1 MLARGITMSK
11 APSRE
16 QFLRDYLDDGLT
28 WDQMAVKYGYTDGR
42 YLRKLKQRW
51 QIPNRRPSCP
61 SPEALKDYLVETG
74 PTLEEAA
81 AHFGVNWST
90 VYAWMRM
97 YGISHSFSTRPGDL
111 LRDKM
116 PSEAQRQIILG
127 TVLGDGYLAPC
138 QDGRESQLRLAHS
151 TKHLPYLRWKA
162 EQLAPFTDPESI
174 VTVPNR
180 GRGSRH
186 DLAIAYSV
194 RHPYF
199 SELRHLFYGAGRKT
213 IPFQLLGGLGTL
225 GLAVW
230 IMDDGSYHQGGRYL
244 RLCTNS
250 FSRPEQVRLCEWFAA
265 TWSVKPRLIED
276 QRGAT
281 LLCFS
286 RADTAIVVRLIQD
299 HVVPCLL
306 YKLGLAASS

>member
-1 MLARGITMSK
+1 MSK

-16 QFLRDYLDDGLT
+16 QFLRDYVDDGLT
-28 WDQMAVKYGYTDGR
+28 WEQMAAKYGYTDGR
-42 YLRKLKQRW
+42 YLRKVKQRW
-51 QIPNRRPSCP
+51 HIPNRRPSRP
-61 SPEALKDYLVETG
+61 SPEALEHYLAEAG

-81 AHFGVNWST
+81 GHFGVTWRT
-90 VYAWMRM
+90 VYAWMHL
-97 YGISHSFSTRPGDL
+97 YGISYSFSNRPGDL
-111 LRDKM
+111 LRNKM

-138 QDGRESQLRLAHS
+138 QDGRESQLRLAQS

-162 EQLAPFTDPESI
+162 EQLAPFTNPESI
-174 VTVPNR
+174 VVVPNR

-186 DLAIAYSV
+186 DLATVHSI

-199 SELRHLFYGAGRKT
+199 TQLRHIFYGTGRKV
-213 IPFQLLGGLGTL
+213 IPFQLLDGLGTL

-230 IMDDGSYHQGGRYL
+230 IMDDGSYHQRGKYL

-250 FSRPEQVRLCEWFAA
+250 FSRLEQAHLCDWFAA
-265 TWSVKPRLIED
+265 SWSVEPKLIKD

-281 LLCFS
+281 LLYFS
-286 RADTAIVVRLIQD
+286 RADTAILVGLIQD